1 MRVASKTRWWMV
13 ERGGR
18 YLLMSV
24 LGDPKQLL
32 EEPSSCP
39 RQWEHVLSAP
49 HPSTKEMIP
58 SLVFSWP
65 TSYLGKG
72 FTAGGRAWGH
82 FAGGSQLV
90 EQWILSQHSCCVRT
104 PQEVTNLAF
113 SMVAWL
119 SLHLK
124 TNQQSSPFWPVLPR
138 HFSLP
143 EWFSWARW
151 AVQAGKQLWCSGL
164 GPPNTRRHNIW
175 IIPRDSPGTRGS
187 PPMLLSNS
195 QLQTYS
201 LPLREKKRRGGRKE
215 RSWFKVF
222 LWVIEY
228 STELCP
234 YWALSGAVMS
244 TWRCHCWPPLWG
256 MYFWEDEFLTF
267 AFREEKKP
275 CSFFVPCTGSPF
287 I

>member
-1 MRVASKTRWWMV
+1 MRVTSKTRWWMV

-58 SLVFSWP
+58 SLVFSWR
-65 TSYLGKG
+65 TIYLGKG

-82 FAGGSQLV
+82 FARGSQLV

-124 TNQQSSPFWPVLPR
+124 TNQQSSPFWPCASQAFLSSWMVLLGTPSCAGWKTVVVFR
-138 HFSLP
+138 VGTSQHAQTQHMDYS
-143 EWFSWARW
+143 SW
-151 AVQAGKQLWCSGL
+151 Q
-164 GPPNTRRHNIW
+164 
-175 IIPRDSPGTRGS
+175 
-187 PPMLLSNS
+187 
-195 QLQTYS
+195 
-201 LPLREKKRRGGRKE
+201 
-215 RSWFKVF
+215 SWHQGVTTH
-222 LWVIEY
+222 V
-228 STELCP
+228 
-234 YWALSGAVMS
+234 
-244 TWRCHCWPPLWG
+244 
-256 MYFWEDEFLTF
+256 
-267 AFREEKKP
+267 AF
-275 CSFFVPCTGSPF
+275 
-287 I
+287 